1 MNERM
6 KCAYG
11 RTRDRR
17 TEDGPHACMHG
28 PPVPPTLLAATHAGC
43 YSKTAFKIPR
53 FESNI
58 TTRDS
63 KYKFGNPTAD

>member
-1 MNERM
+1 MSEVRTMNERM

-11 RTRDRR
+11 RTRDGR
-17 TEDGPHACMHG
+17 TDMHG
-28 PPVPPTLLAATHAGC
+28 PVPPTLLAATHAGC

-58 TTRDS
+58 TTRDQQV
-63 KYKFGNPTAD
+63 